1 LDSKQFLTGITQNNA
16 RFFMMWGLEAYQ
28 VSWDVEKTIEA
39 EFVVDEQ
46 GYQLVP
52 DVTSPALYLMQ
63 TLPAE
68 CDPTKKRFCVF
79 TIPDAIWPESQ
90 IGRMNS

>member
-1 LDSKQFLTGITQNNA
+1 MKKFLEGITQNNA
-16 RFFMMWGLEAYQ
+16 RFFMMWGPEAYQ
-28 VSWDVEKTIEA
+28 VGRDVEEAIEV

-52 DVTSPALYLMQ
+52 NVTSPAIYLMQ

-68 CDPTKKRFCVF
+68 RDPRKRYCVF
-79 TIPDAIWPESQ
+79 TIPDVIRPESR
-90 IGRMNS
+90 IGHMNS